1 MGMVLDIFWWV
12 IKHWLEITAAVL
24 ALDKVVTITPNPYDD
39 MLITGAKWMIN
50 KVRVIKQWI
59 VNAILPSKIEEE
71 KKEKE

>member
-39 MLITGAKWMIN
+39 MLITGAKWVIN
-50 KVRVIKQWI
+50 KVRAIKQYI
-59 VNAILPSKIEEE
+59 VNAIMPDVNKEE
-71 KKEKE
+71 